1 MSQVAI
7 SIRDLAK
14 RFPQSTSFR
23 DILTFWNNHYTTA
36 LDGVDVDVPAGG
48 IFGMLGAN
56 GAGKTT
62 LLKILAGLIV
72 ADRGTLTVA
81 GHNLT
86 QSPQSLKGFVTYV
99 PGEERSMYWR
109 LTGRENL
116 QLFAVLYD
124 VPRQQ
129 VTRRV
134 AEVLEVVGL
143 SEAADR
149 RVATYSTG
157 MKQRLSIARGLL
169 ADTEI
174 MLLDEPTRGL
184 DPVSARQL
192 WAFIQDEL
200 VERRGRT
207 IVLATHNMEEAA
219 TLCGQVVIMHRGR
232 VRACGSV
239 ASMASLVNADKHY
252 RIELAT
258 LDSLAMQ
265 ELSQMTGVLSLEW
278 SPPNGHAHYSLEL
291 TLEHPEVLI
300 PQVVKQLAM
309 SGGQVLEVKKVEASL
324 SEAIEA
330 LGKEG

>member
-1 MSQVAI
+1 MSEIAI
-7 SIRDLAK
+7 SVRDLAK

-23 DILTFWNNHYTTA
+23 DILRFWSHRYTTA

-48 IFGMLGAN
+48 IFGMLGTN

-62 LLKILAGLIV
+62 LFKILSGLVV
-72 ADRGTLTVA
+72 ADRGTVIVS

-86 QSPQSLKGFVTYV
+86 QSPQRLKGFVTYV

-116 QLFAVLYD
+116 HLFGVLYE
-124 VPRQQ
+124 VPR
-129 VTRRV
+129 RDMAHRI

>member
-23 DILTFWNNHYTTA
+23 DILRFWSHRYTTA

-48 IFGMLGAN
+48 IFGMLGTN

-62 LLKILAGLIV
+62 LFKILSGLVV
-72 ADRGTLTVA
+72 ADRGTVIVS

-86 QSPQSLKGFVTYV
+86 QSPQRLKGFVTYV

-116 QLFAVLYD
+116 HLFGVLYE
-124 VPRQQ
+124 VPR
-129 VTRRV
+129 REMAHRI

-169 ADTEI
+169 ANTEI

-219 TLCGQVVIMHRGR
+219 ALCRQVVIMHRGR

-239 ASMASLVNADKHY
+239 ASMSSLVNADKHY

-291 TLEHPEVLI
+291 TLEHPEILI
-300 PQVVKQLAM
+300 PQVVKKLAM
-309 SGGQVLEVKKVEASL
+309 SGGQVLGVKKVESSL

>member
-1 MSQVAI
+1 MSEVAI
-7 SIRDLAK
+7 SVRDLAK

-23 DILTFWNNHYTTA
+23 DIVRFWSDRYTTA
-36 LDGVDVDVPAGG
+36 LDGVDVDIPAGG
-48 IFGMLGAN
+48 IFGLLGAN

-72 ADRGTLTVA
+72 ADQGTLTVA

-86 QSPQSLKGFVTYV
+86 QSPQRLKGLVTYV

-109 LTGRENL
+109 LTGTENL
-116 QLFAVLYD
+116 QLFAVLYE
-124 VPRQQ
+124 VPRRQIA
-129 VTRRV
+129 RRV
-134 AEVLEVVGL
+134 AEVLKVVGL

-169 ADTEI
+169 ADTQI

-192 WAFIQDEL
+192 WTFIQEEL
-200 VERRGRT
+200 VERRSRT

-219 TLCGQVVIMHRGR
+219 TLCGQVLIMHRGR

-252 RIELAT
+252 RIELAA
-258 LDSLAMQ
+258 LDGPATQ
-265 ELSQMTGVLSLEW
+265 ELSKMAGVHNLRW
-278 SPPNGHAHYSLEL
+278 SPPNGHAHYSLDL
-291 TLEHPEVLI
+291 TVEQPEVLI
-300 PQVVKQLAM
+300 PQAVERLAL
-309 SGGQVLEVKKVEASL
+309 SGCKVLEVKKVEASL

>member
-1 MSQVAI
+1 
-7 SIRDLAK
+7 
-14 RFPQSTSFR
+14 
-23 DILTFWNNHYTTA
+23 
-36 LDGVDVDVPAGG
+36 
-48 IFGMLGAN
+48 
-56 GAGKTT
+56 
-62 LLKILAGLIV
+62 
-72 ADRGTLTVA
+72 
-81 GHNLT
+81 
-86 QSPQSLKGFVTYV
+86 
-99 PGEERSMYWR
+99 MYWR

-116 QLFAVLYD
+116 QLFAVLYE

-219 TLCGQVVIMHRGR
+219 ALCGQVVIMHRGQ

-239 ASMASLVNADKHY
+239 ASMSSLVNVDKHY

-265 ELSQMTGVLSLEW
+265 ELSQMTGVLGLEW

-291 TLEHPEVLI
+291 TLEHPEILI
-300 PQVVKQLAM
+300 PQAVERLAR
-309 SGGQVLEVKKVEASL
+309 SGCKVLEVKKVEASL